1 MVVATCLSALFS
13 TTINATAWQKR
24 SCVIIS
30 NVAGSRKSR
39 HFAPF
44 LGHFTPILPSHRLC
58 ERQGQPLSG
67 TQGRKEVAA
76 FALVTTVGLQP
87 RPARSTPGEPGR
99 AAGRQAFA
107 SLSYLT
113 HRQVLRNPHIAK
125 EGRHDPDIHSLR
137 HCHAMFRPRTPDRG
151 NESSLAFAKQL
162 DEDLSWLGAEFQC
175 PAELLPGVPQML
187 SRDDC
192 DPLRWQEERVLRP
205 QLRGRFHDV
214 CEAVAELSKKT
225 IPASSLGENLNRR
238 LRGYFCRRRQWG
250 ADDLS

>member
-1 MVVATCLSALFS
+1 M
-13 TTINATAWQKR
+13 N
-24 SCVIIS
+24 S
-30 NVAGSRKSR
+30 NVAGSRKNR

-58 ERQGQPLSG
+58 ERQGPAAIRYP
-67 TQGRKEVAA
+67 RKEVAA
-76 FALVTTVGLQP
+76 FALVTTVGPQP

-99 AAGRQAFA
+99 AADRQAFA

-137 HCHAMFRPRTPDRG
+137 HCHAMFRPRTLVRG

-162 DEDLSWLGAEFQC
+162 DEDLSLLGAEFQC
-175 PAELLPGVPQML
+175 PAELLPGMPRMI

-192 DPLRWQEERVLRP
+192 DPLRWRV
-205 QLRGRFHDV
+205 
-214 CEAVAELSKKT
+214 E
-225 IPASSLGENLNRR
+225 
-238 LRGYFCRRRQWG
+238 
-250 ADDLS
+250 